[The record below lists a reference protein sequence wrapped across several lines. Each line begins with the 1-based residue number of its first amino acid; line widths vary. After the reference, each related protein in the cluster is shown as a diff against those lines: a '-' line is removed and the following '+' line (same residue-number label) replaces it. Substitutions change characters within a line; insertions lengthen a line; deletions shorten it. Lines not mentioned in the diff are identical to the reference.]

1 MRTIL
6 LTFCLTF
13 LLGFSYAQ
21 DYRFGKVSDEELLQK
36 EHPTDPSADAAILYR
51 EVKSEF
57 RYASEKGWYLTTE
70 YFDRLKVYTQKGTEN
85 VNKVVRLYQGKES
98 DKLRNLRAFTYTM
111 KGDNNVDRVKLGSDG
126 IFEEDV
132 TKYLKQTK
140 ITMPDV
146 QEGSVIEIQ
155 YAIDSPFIMNI
166 DEYKL
171 QDRIPI
177 DKIHMS
183 FNAPEQFRFQT
194 YHRGWIPI
202 DVKTTK
208 GSKTFALMVRETV
221 DDGSTM
227 GFARQSTKTRRVDLE
242 DVTYTIDMVDIP
254 AIQEEPFVGNIEN
267 YMAGIQFELGSVK
280 TESGIQGYSVTWD
293 DVAKRI
299 YNSDAFGGELQRVK
313 YFEKDLD
320 RLLEGVTDPLEK
332 TQRIY
337 FYVLQKMNWNQLAG
351 IYTRDGVRKAYRDNT
366 GNVAEINLMLTGML
380 RHARVDAFPVLVS
393 TKSNGIP
400 LFPTINGFNYVI
412 TAVQIPQGVLLLDA
426 TNKNAEFGIL
436 DSHVLNGNGR
446 VIIGENDSSWIA
458 LSSANPAV
466 SQTLMSAE
474 INSDLEVVG
483 NAQQRFSGNYALNY
497 RNEFRNLAQSEWEKA
512 VEKRYS
518 GVDFSNI
525 TFENLINPMES
536 VTLKFDFE
544 TLEGIEEVGGKI
556 FLSPLFFL
564 ETKENPF
571 KSEKREYPVDFG
583 YPNRSQIIMNLTV
596 PDGYEVESIPENAM
610 ATLAGDMGSY
620 RYLIS
625 NNGNILQIS
634 VDLTIMQAVIAE
646 SQYDILKNFFETLV
660 NKESEKIV
668 LKKI

>member
-51 EVKSEF
+51 EIKTEF
-57 RYASEKGWYLTTE
+57 RYATERGWYLMTE
-70 YFDRLKVYTQKGTEN
+70 YFERIKIYTKEGAEYANKT
-85 VNKVVRLYQGKES
+85 VNLYKGKES
-98 DKLRNLRAFTYTM
+98 DRLRNLRAFTYAM
-111 KGDNNVDRVKLGSDG
+111 DANNKVDRVKLGSDG
-126 IFEEDV
+126 VFEDDIS
-132 TKYLKQTK
+132 KYMSQTK
-140 ITMPDV
+140 ITMPNV

-166 DEYKL
+166 DEHKL
-171 QDRIPI
+171 QDQIPI
-177 DKIHMS
+177 DKVYMTFS
-183 FNAPEQFRFQT
+183 APERFRFQT

-254 AIQEEPFVGNIEN
+254 AIQEEPYVGNIEN

-299 YNSDAFGGELQRVK
+299 YNSDAFGAELQRTK
-313 YFEKDLD
+313 YFEKDLE

-512 VEKRYS
+512 VEKRYP

-525 TFENLINPMES
+525 SFENLNKPMES

-544 TLEGIEEVGGKI
+544 TFDGIEEVSGKI
-556 FLSPLFFL
+556 FMSPLFFL
-564 ETKENPF
+564 QTKENPF
-571 KSEKREYPVDFG
+571 KSEKRDYPVDFG

>member
-1 MRTIL
+1 
-6 LTFCLTF
+6 
-13 LLGFSYAQ
+13 
-21 DYRFGKVSDEELLQK
+21 
-36 EHPTDPSADAAILYR
+36 
-51 EVKSEF
+51 
-57 RYASEKGWYLTTE
+57 
-70 YFDRLKVYTQKGTEN
+70 
-85 VNKVVRLYQGKES
+85 
-98 DKLRNLRAFTYTM
+98 
-111 KGDNNVDRVKLGSDG
+111 
-126 IFEEDV
+126 
-132 TKYLKQTK
+132 
-140 ITMPDV
+140 
-146 QEGSVIEIQ
+146 
-155 YAIDSPFIMNI
+155 
-166 DEYKL
+166 
-171 QDRIPI
+171 
-177 DKIHMS
+177 
-183 FNAPEQFRFQT
+183 
-194 YHRGWIPI
+194 
-202 DVKTTK
+202 
-208 GSKTFALMVRETV
+208 
-221 DDGSTM
+221 
-227 GFARQSTKTRRVDLE
+227 
-242 DVTYTIDMVDIP
+242 
-254 AIQEEPFVGNIEN
+254 
-267 YMAGIQFELGSVK
+267 MAGIQFELGSVK

-299 YNSDAFGGELQRVK
+299 YNSDAFGAELQRTK
-313 YFEKDLD
+313 YFEKDLE

-512 VEKRYS
+512 VEKRYP

-525 TFENLINPMES
+525 SFENLNKPMES

-544 TLEGIEEVGGKI
+544 TFDGIEEVSGKI
-556 FLSPLFFL
+556 FMSPLFFL
-564 ETKENPF
+564 QTKENPF
-571 KSEKREYPVDFG
+571 KSEKRDYPVDFG
-583 YPNRSQIIMNLTV
+583 YPYRSQIIMNLTV